1 MSEEHDAAVAFRY
14 DLVRALREGASLPEY
29 IATPIAE
36 KVASNLCK
44 RVGGLYI
51 PKREVREARDEAVR
65 KDFSGRN
72 HEEVMHKHQISR
84 ATLYRILGAPAKPQ
98 PDTVS

>member
-1 MSEEHDAAVAFRY
+1 MEAGTLSEDHDAAVAFRY

-44 RVGGLYI
+44 RVGGMYI
-51 PKREVREARDEAVR
+51 PKREVRDARDQNVR
-65 KDFSGRN
+65 DHFNGRN
-72 HEEVMHKHQISR
+72 HEEVMRNYQISR
-84 ATLYRILGAPAKPQ
+84 ATLYRILGGSKQ
-98 PDTVS
+98 